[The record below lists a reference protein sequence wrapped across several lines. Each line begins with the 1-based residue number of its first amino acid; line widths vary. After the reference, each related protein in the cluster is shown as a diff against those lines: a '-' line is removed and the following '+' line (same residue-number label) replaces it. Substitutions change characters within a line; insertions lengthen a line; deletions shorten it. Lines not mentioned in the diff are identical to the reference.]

1 MKLFLSLALILTFLN
16 CFSQNSFSESRSG
29 SFLKDTLISIEADPA
44 AGFSHEYLLM
54 IPKGTTKAE
63 TIFLAVEPNNTGF
76 TSDSI
81 ELHREGAI
89 FVATKR
95 SIGNIVATE
104 LHLPLL
110 VPVFPRTRK
119 ENLVYTHALDRDA
132 MLSQNE
138 EIKRIDLQLL
148 AMIRDARRRLQ
159 DLGIPVEEKVVMTGF
174 SASGSFVNR
183 FTFLHPE
190 KLRAVVTG
198 GLNGILMLPLK
209 EMNNYTLNYP
219 LGINDLREISG
230 SEIDLEVYKKVPQFI
245 FMGQLDDNDAVLYDD
260 AYNEEE
266 RTVVYATVGEQM
278 QPKRWETCQNIYKNE
293 GVNAEFH
300 TYEKVGH
307 WSTPEINGEVIEFI
321 KEQITE
327 EGEE

>member
-1 MKLFLSLALILTFLN
+1 MKLLLSLALILTFQD
-16 CFSQNSFSESRSG
+16 CFSQAPISKNSSG

-44 AGFSHEYLLM
+44 SGFSHEYLLM

-63 TIFLAVEPNNTGF
+63 TLFLVVEPNNSGF

-138 EIKRIDLQLL
+138 EIKRLDLQLL
-148 AMIRDARRRLQ
+148 AMISDARLRLQ
-159 DLGIPVEEKVVMTGF
+159 DLGIPVEKKVVMTGF

-190 KLRAVVTG
+190 KLQAVVSG
-198 GLNGILMLPLK
+198 GLNGILMLPKK
-209 EMNNYTLNYP
+209 EMNDHTLNYP
-219 LGINDLREISG
+219 LGD
-230 SEIDLEVYKKVPQFI
+230 
-245 FMGQLDDNDAVLYDD
+245 
-260 AYNEEE
+260 
-266 RTVVYATVGEQM
+266 
-278 QPKRWETCQNIYKNE
+278 
-293 GVNAEFH
+293 
-300 TYEKVGH
+300 
-307 WSTPEINGEVIEFI
+307 
-321 KEQITE
+321 
-327 EGEE
+327 